1 LLRQHLTAVLAAA
14 EVCGAEVHG
23 AALGSSC
30 LTFSPGKVRPGECR
44 FAVGTAGS
52 GTLVFQT
59 VLPALMLAAGPSKIT
74 IEGGTHN
81 NAAPPCDFLA
91 RTYIPLVERMGPAIR
106 LRLERYGFYPAG
118 GGRFCAEIDPVTDL
132 MPLHIEK
139 RGEILSRRVVAI
151 VANLAR
157 HIAQREV
164 ETAAGMLSWGPESH
178 VIETTRDSAGP
189 GNVVMVEIG
198 SSDVTAIFT
207 AFGQIG
213 ITAEKVADT
222 AAREAREYLVS
233 KAVAC
238 EHLTDQLL
246 LPMALAGA
254 GSFTALKLNLHART
268 NMEVIRKFLPV
279 RFETIEFDGFTSVTA
294 TK

>member
-1 LLRQHLTAVLAAA
+1 
-14 EVCGAEVHG
+14 
-23 AALGSSC
+23 
-30 LTFSPGKVRPGECR
+30 
-44 FAVGTAGS
+44 
-52 GTLVFQT
+52 
-59 VLPALMLAAGPSKIT
+59 M
-74 IEGGTHN
+74 
-81 NAAPPCDFLA
+81 PP
-91 RTYIPLVERMGPAIR
+91 
-106 LRLERYGFYPAG
+106 
-118 GGRFCAEIDPVTDL
+118 
-132 MPLHIEK
+132 HIEE

-213 ITAEKVADT
+213 VTAEKVADT